1 MGGDAQDGLAPPAP
15 VGAAGV
21 GVGVWTTPSLALC
34 PSPASFFPTGLAGGG
49 KGPLAL
55 APPSSPVTCFP
66 LICSGVQVGVPNI
79 WGTRGAVS
87 SHVGRQH
94 LGGPGLWLFLC
105 QITALVTRAMLPPH
119 PVTATVAPGGF
130 PGPPALL
137 ASHCSCSVL
146 QPKGLTPRAPLPPT
160 GSRGASQL
168 CPLSPTRALTCSH
181 AHIPAA
187 TLPCWH
193 PWHAAVPSPS
203 HAQEHVHP
211 HALGLSHTLTHPHT
225 PTHTH
230 GAAQATAQPARLPG
244 EVTSGGCHG
253 GSSHPGSRQ
262 HSWALPLPGWHSV
275 AAPTPSGGR
284 GAAGC
289 TGYSVLVWWLL
300 NYWLI

>member
-1 MGGDAQDGLAPPAP
+1 MGHPWGRELSCGAPAP
-15 VGAAGV
+15 GRSWAVV
-21 GVGVWTTPSLALC
+21 VL
-34 PSPASFFPTGLAGGG
+34 
-49 KGPLAL
+49 
-55 APPSSPVTCFP
+55 
-66 LICSGVQVGVPNI
+66 VPNHSPSNS
-79 WGTRGAVS
+79 GNA
-87 SHVGRQH
+87 
-94 LGGPGLWLFLC
+94 P
-105 QITALVTRAMLPPH
+105 PPH

-225 PTHTH
+225 PSHTHTH
-230 GAAQATAQPARLPG
+230 PRGCAGHGSARK
-244 EVTSGGCHG
+244 
-253 GSSHPGSRQ
+253 
-262 HSWALPLPGWHSV
+262 V
-275 AAPTPSGGR
+275 AGR
-284 GAAGC
+284 GDQRG
-289 TGYSVLVWWLL
+289 LPWWVQPPGV
-300 NYWLI
+300 